1 MKKRLGNFAVIGDP
15 VEHSLSPKIHNLFAK
30 QHGYQIEYEKIR
42 VTKSS
47 FVDFVEDFFSNL
59 GAGLNI
65 TLPLKTDAF
74 EIADTLDEDSRS
86 CQAVN
91 TLTPINGKLSGFNTD
106 GVGFLTDLETRHG
119 IAVKDKRILLL
130 GSGGAAKGIVRP
142 LLTSGPKK
150 LVIANRTSTSAWALA
165 DQLNSEN
172 FNGLEGLGLDDTQLL
187 NQRFDIIVNATSAG
201 HQNSEMPIDEDL
213 LEDAICYDLSYGPA
227 ASFSRWAR
235 SRGAKR
241 SIDGLGMLIEQA
253 AKSYEIWTGFSPNT
267 ESVRSKI
274 KEDLAL

>member
-1 MKKRLGNFAVIGDP
+1 MKKAVGKYAVIGDP

-30 QHGYQIEYEKIR
+30 QHGNQIDYEKIR
-42 VTKSS
+42 VTKGL
-47 FVDFVEDFFSNL
+47 FVSFVEDFFSKR

-65 TLPLKTDAF
+65 TLPLKAEAF
-74 EIADTLDEDSRS
+74 EIADTLDEDSKS
-86 CQAVN
+86 CQTVN
-91 TLTPINGKLSGFNTD
+91 TLKPVNGKLSGFNTD
-106 GVGFLTDLETRHG
+106 GVGFLADLEAWHG

-142 LLTSGPKK
+142 LLSREPKT
-150 LVIANRTSTSAWALA
+150 LVIANRTYASARALA

-172 FNGLEGLGLDDTQLL
+172 FIGLEGLGLDDTQLMKK
-187 NQRFDIIVNATSAG
+187 RFDIIINATSAG
-201 HQNSEMPIDEDL
+201 HKNSEMPIDEGF

-227 ASFSRWAR
+227 ASFFRWAE

-253 AKSYEIWTGFSPNT
+253 AKSYEIWTGFSPDT
-267 ESVRSKI
+267 ESVRAKI
-274 KEDLAL
+274 RDDFGT

>member
-30 QHGYQIEYEKIR
+30 QHGNQIEYEKIR
-42 VTKSS
+42 VTKGL
-47 FVDFVEDFFSNL
+47 FAAFVEDFFSNR

-65 TLPLKTDAF
+65 TLPLKAEAF
-74 EIADTLDEDSRS
+74 EIADTLDEDSKS

-91 TLTPINGKLSGFNTD
+91 TLKPVNGRLSGFNTD
-106 GVGFLTDLETRHG
+106 GVGFLTDLEAWHG

-142 LLTSGPKK
+142 LLSREPKT
-150 LVIANRTSTSAWALA
+150 LVIANRTRASARALA

-172 FNGLEGLGLDDTQLL
+172 FIGLEGLGLDDTQLMKK
-187 NQRFDIIVNATSAG
+187 RFDIIINATSAG
-201 HQNSEMPIDEDL
+201 HKNSEMPIDEDF

-227 ASFSRWAR
+227 ASFFRWAE
-235 SRGAKR
+235 SNGAKR

-253 AKSYEIWTGFSPNT
+253 AKSYEIWTGFSPDT
-267 ESVRSKI
+267 ESVRAKI
-274 KEDLAL
+274 RKELGI